1 MPGTI
6 ESIKVSGKMTPISPE
21 SKYFPLSLDSL
32 RALGG
37 WVADCAERALG
48 VYEAYSGEDQR
59 PREAIKGIRAFA
71 AGGARTAKLRTLA
84 LSAYAAARES
94 SDPAASA
101 AANAACLAASS
112 AYTHPLADIQQ
123 TKHILGPAAYAAL
136 ALEFSHPEDTDI
148 GDREISWAI
157 ERVPQEAR
165 EILLHMPARN
175 PGTGNRLERLMY
187 DLDAGI
193 RRK

>member
-1 MPGTI
+1 
-6 ESIKVSGKMTPISPE
+6 MTPISPE

-37 WVADCAERALG
+37 WAADCAERALG
-48 VYEAYSGEDQR
+48 LYEAYSGDDKR
-59 PREAIKGIRAFA
+59 PREAIEGIRAFA
-71 AGGARTAKLRTLA
+71 AGGARTARLRSIALA
-84 LSAYAAARES
+84 AYAAARES

-136 ALEFSHPEDTDI
+136 ALELGHPEDAGL
-148 GDREISWAI
+148 GDREVRRAI
-157 ERVPQEAR
+157 ERVPREAR
-165 EILLHMPARN
+165 EILLHIPARD
-175 PGTGNRLERLMY
+175 PGKGNRLDRLMY
-187 DLDAGI
+187 DLDVGI
-193 RRK
+193 RGK

>member
-1 MPGTI
+1 MPDNRNR
-6 ESIKVSGKMTPISPE
+6 SGRSVYPSTSSE

-37 WVADCAERALG
+37 WAADCAERVLG
-48 VYEAYSGEDQR
+48 VYEAFSGEDPR
-59 PREAIKGIRAFA
+59 PREAIEGIRAFA
-71 AGGARTAKLRTLA
+71 AGGARTAKLRALA
-84 LSAYAAARES
+84 LAAFAAARES
-94 SDPAASA
+94 SVPAASA

-136 ALEFSHPEDTDI
+136 ALELSHPEDTDI
-148 GDREISWAI
+148 GDREIRWAM

-175 PGTGNRLERLMY
+175 PGTGNRLDRLMY

-193 RRK
+193 RGK

>member
-1 MPGTI
+1 MAP
-6 ESIKVSGKMTPISPE
+6 VSSE

-32 RALGG
+32 RALGS
-37 WVADCAERALG
+37 WEADCAERALG
-48 VYEAYSGEDQR
+48 IYETYSGEDPR
-59 PREAIKGIRAFA
+59 PREAIEGIRTFA

-84 LSAYAAARES
+84 LAAFAAARES

-136 ALEFSHPEDTDI
+136 ALELSHPEDTNI

-157 ERVPQEAR
+157 ERVPREAR
-165 EILLHMPARN
+165 EILLHMPARD
-175 PGTGNRLERLMY
+175 PGKGKRLDRLMY
-187 DLDAGI
+187 DLDVGI
-193 RRK
+193 RGK